1 MTYGNINDM
10 ASARIRAVMA
20 AQNIPVAK
28 VAEVWHQSID
38 MASRRINGAVELKL
52 SEIEAFA
59 SNTGYKPID
68 FLADRFEIK
77 MPALVPLKE
86 ATEMVGLCE
95 KTLMKMAK
103 EGKVKIK
110 QPNGPHGK
118 RLVKVASL
126 QDFDAKAKHGI

>member
-38 MASRRINGAVELKL
+38 MASRRINGAVKL

-77 MPALVPLKE
+77 MPAL
-86 ATEMVGLCE
+86 A
-95 KTLMKMAK
+95 
-103 EGKVKIK
+103 
-110 QPNGPHGK
+110 
-118 RLVKVASL
+118 
-126 QDFDAKAKHGI
+126 DAA

>member
-1 MTYGNINDM
+1 M
-10 ASARIRAVMA
+10 ADAMEPPKYMI
-20 AQNIPVAK
+20 
-28 VAEVWHQSID
+28 W
-38 MASRRINGAVELKL
+38 
-52 SEIEAFA
+52 
-59 SNTGYKPID
+59 
-68 FLADRFEIK
+68 
-77 MPALVPLKE
+77 VPLKE
-86 ATEMVGLCE
+86 AAEMVGLCE

>member
-28 VAEVWHQSID
+28 VWHQSID
-38 MASRRINGAVELKL
+38 MASRRINGTVELKL
-52 SEIEAFA
+52 SEIDAFA

-77 MPALVPLKE
+77 MPAL
-86 ATEMVGLCE
+86 AD
-95 KTLMKMAK
+95 
-103 EGKVKIK
+103 
-110 QPNGPHGK
+110 
-118 RLVKVASL
+118 VA
-126 QDFDAKAKHGI
+126 